1 MKYLSFNLLGL
12 CFVLAGVVKV
22 CEICSIEFFKIKST
36 DLLVVFGAIFLA
48 YICWTISRFI
58 PLLIEY
64 LDMQEKMTN
73 HYFGQM
79 DIFGHKGEGEFD
91 VILKEASE

>member
-58 PLLIEY
+58 PLLI
-64 LDMQEKMTN
+64 
-73 HYFGQM
+73 HYFETQ
-79 DIFGHKGEGEFD
+79 DTIFD
-91 VILKEASE
+91 LVIKNNYFEIEKSE

>member
-58 PLLIEY
+58 PSLLNY
-64 LDMQEKMTN
+64 FSLQEKICMQAIRN
-73 HYFGQM
+73 NYF
-79 DIFGHKGEGEFD
+79 
-91 VILKEASE
+91 EAEE

>member
-48 YICWTISRFI
+48 YICWTISRLI

-64 LDMQEKMTN
+64 FEIQENVASMAIRN
-73 HYFGQM
+73 NYFG
-79 DIFGHKGEGEFD
+79 
-91 VILKEASE
+91 SE